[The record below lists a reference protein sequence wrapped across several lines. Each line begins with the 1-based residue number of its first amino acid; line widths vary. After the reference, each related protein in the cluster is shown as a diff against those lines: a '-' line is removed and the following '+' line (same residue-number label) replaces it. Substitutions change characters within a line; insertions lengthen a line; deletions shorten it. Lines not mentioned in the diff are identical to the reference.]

1 MNKKMNEL
9 EIKRALDITDWRFAS
24 KEKIINFVNMLP
36 KIDKEVAINIIK
48 QFPNFADLSKEMVGG
63 LLQQCNNAL
72 EKAKEGKDEVIEY
85 YKDILES
92 YKKDL
97 ESGILSLEEK
107 NSLRDKMVEIIE
119 KIDLTDNERN
129 NFAKDILK
137 GAGSLAM
144 GVVILGAAILG
155 VEKL

>member
-1 MNKKMNEL
+1 MSKKMNEI
-9 EIKRALDITDWRFAS
+9 EIKKALDITDWRFAS

-97 ESGILSLEEK
+97 ESGIFPVPGLDLQAG
-107 NSLRDKMVEIIE
+107 LRGPRDP
-119 KIDLTDNERN
+119 RRPRSRPSW
-129 NFAKDILK
+129 
-137 GAGSLAM
+137 GA
-144 GVVILGAAILG
+144 VPHP
-155 VEKL
+155 